1 MTKQMFIKLKI
12 LLLLILSVNTFSS
25 NSLNVSKLISVYD
38 GDTFK
43 VDLSCLG
50 NKNKTIKYLICKNI
64 RIRPTGFDTPEMRGV
79 SDAEKQKA
87 REAQVY
93 LEGILKNAERIQ
105 LLNIKRDDVYFRIVA
120 DVYID
125 GFPLS
130 DIMIGSGHA
139 LPYDGKIKTNLNFE

>member
-1 MTKQMFIKLKI
+1 MKLK
-12 LLLLILSVNTFSS
+12 LLLLFILSATAFAG
-25 NSLNVSKLISVYD
+25 NSLNVEKLISVYD

-43 VDLSCLG
+43 VDLHCPG
-50 NKNKTIKYLICKNI
+50 NKNKTIKHLICKNI
-64 RIRPTGFDTPEMRGV
+64 RIRPTGFDTPEIRGV

-93 LEGILKNAERIQ
+93 LERILKNAGKIQ
-105 LLNIKRDDVYFRIVA
+105 LLNVKRDDVYFRIVA

-139 LPYDGKIKTNLNFE
+139 LPYDGKIKTNWNFK

>member
-1 MTKQMFIKLKI
+1 MKLKF
-12 LLLLILSVNTFSS
+12 LLLFILSVTAFAGS
-25 NSLNVSKLISVYD
+25 SLNVRNLISVYD

-43 VDLSCLG
+43 VDLHCPG

-87 REAQVY
+87 KKAQQY
-93 LEGILKNAERIQ
+93 LETLLKNASKIR
-105 LLNIKRDDVYFRIVA
+105 LKNVARDSVYFRIVA
-120 DVYID
+120 DVYVD

-139 LPYDGKIKTNLNFE
+139 LPYDGKTRPRWDFE

>member
-1 MTKQMFIKLKI
+1 MKLK
-12 LLLLILSVNTFSS
+12 LLLLFILSVTVFAGN
-25 NSLNVSKLISVYD
+25 NLNVEKLISVYD

-43 VDLSCLG
+43 VDLHCPG

-93 LEGILKNAERIQ
+93 LEGILKNAERIR
-105 LLNIKRDDVYFRIVA
+105 LLNVKRDDVYFRIVA

-125 GFPLS
+125 GFSLS
-130 DIMIGSGHA
+130 EIMINSGHA
-139 LPYDGKIKTNLNFE
+139 LPYDGKTKPDWNFE